1 MVANFIAYKLDSILD
16 HKPITVQEYV
26 ASKAYLLSCF
36 RNMLI
41 DHYRKEKTEK
51 KYLDQK
57 ETLMSKKTLNISEL
71 KEDNQAITYWQCWVD
86 FLKTRSVEEQLL
98 SLGNF
103 PGSEKTAKTI
113 ENLAKQFDCSTR
125 TIFRRIEQLE
135 NEFKVYL
142 KAHSSK

>member
-1 MVANFIAYKLDSILD
+1 
-16 HKPITVQEYV
+16 
-26 ASKAYLLSCF
+26 
-36 RNMLI
+36 
-41 DHYRKEKTEK
+41 
-51 KYLDQK
+51 
-57 ETLMSKKTLNISEL
+57 MSKKTLNISEL